1 MATGRSAPEVVRSL
15 YLLWGHHPEQGRSGL
30 SVGRIVRAG
39 VQLADAQ
46 GLAAT
51 SMRKVAEELG
61 VSTMALYH
69 HVPGKE
75 DLTALM
81 TDDVYGELYG
91 DVDHA
96 RPADDWRTGL
106 REVAERNWQLLERH
120 PWLLDV
126 HEARSLLGPN
136 ASRKYEA
143 ELGVL
148 DGIGLSDLDMESSL
162 TALLNIVEGAARHL
176 RADHA
181 ARSSSGLTDAEWWA
195 VVAPA
200 LDHLMADEDYPVS
213 GRVGTSVGTAAD
225 AARDPRRTFRLG
237 VSLVVDGVAELI
249 RASGSDPD
257 APG

>member
-1 MATGRSAPEVVRSL
+1 MTTGKSAPEVVRSL
-15 YLLWGHHPEQGRSGL
+15 YLLWGHHPAEGRSGL
-30 SVGRIVRAG
+30 TVERIVRAG
-39 VQLADAQ
+39 VELADAR

-51 SMRKVAEELG
+51 SMRKVAEQLS

-81 TDDVYGELYG
+81 IDDVYGELYDG
-91 DVDHA
+91 AYDP
-96 RPADDWRTGL
+96 RLTEDWRTGL
-106 REVAERNWQLLERH
+106 REVAEHNWQLVERH

-126 HEARSLLGPN
+126 HETRSLLGPN
-136 ASRKYEA
+136 ASRKYEV

-176 RADHA
+176 RADHES
-181 ARSSSGLTDAEWWA
+181 RTSSGLTDPEWWA

-200 LDHLMADEDYPVS
+200 LDHLMAEENYPVS
-213 GRVGTSVGTAAD
+213 GRVGTSVGAAFD
-225 AARDPRRTFRLG
+225 SARDPRRTVRLG

-249 RASGSDPD
+249 RASGPGVA